1 MSGLSL
7 GAQCLFRVLQLFAQS
22 AQSQQSQYISKKF
35 FSQIVEEVVVTTS
48 LFGFEISTKE
58 RQGYLKLERKDGA
71 DGNEVVQSALL
82 ANSQLGFIFAI
93 FKGNHG
99 FVTSEEG

>member
-1 MSGLSL
+1 MESLDESKLGRREAIVSGSSL

-22 AQSQQSQYISKKF
+22 AQSQQNQYISKKL

-58 RQGYLKLERKDGA
+58 RQGYLKLERWR
-71 DGNEVVQSALL
+71 DGNEVTHCTLL
-82 ANSQLGFIFAI
+82 ANSQLIFAR
-93 FKGNHG
+93 
-99 FVTSEEG
+99 